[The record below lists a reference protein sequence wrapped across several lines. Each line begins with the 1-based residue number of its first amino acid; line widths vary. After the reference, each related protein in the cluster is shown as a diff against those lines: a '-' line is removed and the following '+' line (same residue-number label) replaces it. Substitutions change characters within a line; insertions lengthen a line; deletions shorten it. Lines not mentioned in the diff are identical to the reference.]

1 VNRWAVGD
9 QNRGVRGSGGR
20 ARVGRDF
27 LDPVLAGQE
36 HKWAPNALTPNTL
49 SLSNHVATQALPA
62 HADNGEIVPYRW
74 LILLGLITA
83 AVMEVLDTTIINV
96 SLPQMAGNLGAT
108 TEEIAWVSTSYIL
121 ANVVVLP
128 MTAFFTERFG
138 RRNYLTFSILLFII
152 ASFLCGT
159 SHSLSELVIWRLL
172 QGAGGAALL
181 STAQATIR
189 QIFPLE
195 QQGMVQA
202 IFLLGIIVAP
212 TLGPTLG
219 GWITDNYTWN
229 WCFFINIPIG
239 ILSTFLVTT
248 FLHDPAGARR
258 INPID
263 WTGIALLI
271 LGVGSLQYVLEEG
284 NRKDWFND
292 ALILRLSLISAIS
305 LVTMVW
311 WEMSRRNKHP
321 VINFRVLNN
330 RDLSASIFLFVVL
343 GFGLY
348 GGTFLFPLFT
358 QGILGFTPTETG
370 LTMLPGGLA
379 TAVMAVVCGRLL
391 SGKKPLV
398 DARYLII
405 TGVIGFSAAMWIL
418 GHLTTSAGEAD
429 ARIALIVR
437 GAAMGLLFTPINNAA
452 FGSLKPAEAQQ
463 ASGLINLS
471 RQLGGSF
478 GIAVLSTY
486 LTRHVQY
493 HRADLASNFFAGNP
507 AFDQRYSGAVSS
519 LLAHGSSLLQAQ
531 KTAYALLDLTLQKQ
545 AAMLAYN
552 DSWLLILLSFLIVA
566 PAVLVLRKPQAMSA
580 AVDAH

>member
-1 VNRWAVGD
+1 MT
-9 QNRGVRGSGGR
+9 
-20 ARVGRDF
+20 
-27 LDPVLAGQE
+27 PKTLA
-36 HKWAPNALTPNTL
+36 L
-49 SLSNHVATQALPA
+49 STNVATQVAPA
-62 HADNGEIVPYRW
+62 QTDAEEVVPYRW

-83 AVMEVLDTTIINV
+83 AMMEVLDTTIINV

-128 MTAFFTERFG
+128 MTAFFTVRFG

-159 SHSLSELVIWRLL
+159 SHSLSELVVWRLL

-181 STAQATIR
+181 STAQATLR
-189 QIFPLE
+189 QIFPRE

-239 ILSTFLVTT
+239 IVSTFLVTS
-248 FLHDPAGARR
+248 FLKDPPGARR
-258 INPID
+258 IDPVD
-263 WTGIALLI
+263 WFGIGLLI
-271 LGVGSLQYVLEEG
+271 AGIGSLQYVLEEG
-284 NRKDWFND
+284 NRKDWFAD
-292 ALILRLSLISAIS
+292 DLILRLSLLSAFC
-305 LVTMVW
+305 LVTLVW
-311 WEMSRRNKHP
+311 WELSSRNKHP
-321 VINFRVLNN
+321 VINFRVLHN
-330 RDLSASIFLFVVL
+330 RDLSAAVFLFIVL

-379 TAVMAVVCGRLL
+379 TAVMAVVAGRLL
-391 SGKKPLV
+391 TGAKPLV

-405 TGVIGFSAAMWIL
+405 AGVIGFSISMWIL
-418 GHLTTSAGEAD
+418 GHLTTSAGEGD

-452 FGSLKPAEAQQ
+452 FGSLKPSEAQQ

-486 LTRHVQY
+486 LTRHVQF
-493 HRADLASNFFAGNP
+493 HRADLAANFYAGNP
-507 AFDQRYSGAVSS
+507 AFDQRYAGTVANLV
-519 LLAHGSSLLQAQ
+519 AHGSSMLQAQ
-531 KTAYALLDLTLQKQ
+531 KAAFEVLDLTLTRQ
-545 AAMLAYN
+545 ASMLAYN
-552 DSWLLILLSFLIVA
+552 DSWLLILLSFLVVA
-566 PAVLVLRKPQAMSA
+566 PAVLVLRKPQPMSGP
-580 AVDAH
+580 VDAH